1 MSAAG
6 GSEREDPDG
15 RMRILH
21 VTDTYLP
28 KQGGIEVQVSDLAR
42 RQMAAGHDVAVL
54 SCAPDVSGH
63 RPRPGRGMPEPVV
76 DEGGVTELRIGLPW
90 RALPAAIR
98 QVHAVLRRE
107 RPDVVH
113 VHLSV
118 WSPLSILAI
127 KAAVRQG
134 LPVAVTLHSLWWYA
148 TPLYGGG
155 QVLLRWG
162 RWPVAWTAVSELAA
176 KPLHTFVGPDGEIS
190 VLPNGIEPGDWTVDP
205 LPRDER
211 VVVVVSVL
219 RLAARKRPVALLRI
233 IRRARRGLPDGVR
246 LRVVLV
252 GEGPLRGR
260 LERLIRRYRLDDC
273 VELAGRMD
281 RAGIRDLYRRAD
293 VYVAPATME
302 SFGIAALEAR
312 CSGVPVI
319 ARRRTGIADFV
330 EDGVHGRLGGSDRE
344 LAHALAEV
352 AAVPELR
359 HRMTEHNRAD
369 VPETSWDDVLQRC
382 DLAYKVASELSPSVR
397 Q

>member
-1 MSAAG
+1 
-6 GSEREDPDG
+6 
-15 RMRILH
+15 
-21 VTDTYLP
+21 
-28 KQGGIEVQVSDLAR
+28 
-42 RQMAAGHDVAVL
+42 
-54 SCAPDVSGH
+54 
-63 RPRPGRGMPEPVV
+63 MPEPVM
-76 DEGGVTELRIGLPW
+76 DEAGVTELRVGLPW
-90 RALPAAIR
+90 LALPAAIR

-134 LPVAVTLHSLWWYA
+134 VPVTVTLHSLWWYA

-155 QVLLRWG
+155 HALLRWG
-162 RWPVAWTAVSELAA
+162 HWPVAWTAVSELAA

-190 VLPNGIEPGDWTVDP
+190 VLPNGIEPHDWTVEP

-211 VVVVVSVL
+211 EVLVVSVL
-219 RLAARKRPVALLRI
+219 RLASRKRPVPLLRI
-233 IRRARRGLPDGVR
+233 VRRARKMLPPGVR

-252 GEGPLRGR
+252 GEGPLRAR
-260 LERLIRRYRLDDC
+260 LERLVRRYGLEDC

-312 CSGVPVI
+312 CAGLPVI
-319 ARRRTGIADFV
+319 ARRKTGIADFV
-330 EDGVHGRLGGSDRE
+330 EDGVQGRLANGDRE
-344 LAHALAEV
+344 LAEALAEV
-352 AAVPELR
+352 VASPGLR
-359 HRMTEHNRAD
+359 AGMSARNRAHQ
-369 VPETSWDDVLQRC
+369 PETSWADVLQRC
-382 DLAYKVASELSPSVR
+382 DLSYKVAAELSRSVKR
-397 Q
+397 G

>member
-1 MSAAG
+1 
-6 GSEREDPDG
+6 
-15 RMRILH
+15 MRILH
-21 VTDTYLP
+21 VTDAYLP
-28 KQGGIEVQVSDLAR
+28 KNGGIEVQVSDLTR
-42 RQMAAGHDVAVL
+42 RQIGAGHDVAVL
-54 SCAPDVSGH
+54 TCAADPSGE
-63 RPRPGRGMPEPVV
+63 RPRAGHGLPEPVL
-76 DEGGVTELRIGLPW
+76 DEAGVAELRVGLPW
-90 RALPAAIR
+90 LALPAAIR

-134 LPVAVTLHSLWWYA
+134 VPVAVTLHSLWWYA
-148 TPLYGGG
+148 TALYGGG
-155 QVLLRWG
+155 HVLLRWG

-176 KPLHTFVGPDGEIS
+176 KPLHTFVGPGGEIS
-190 VLPNGIEPGDWTVDP
+190 VLPNGIDPHDWTVDP

-211 VVVVVSVL
+211 EVLVVSVM
-219 RLAARKRPVALLRI
+219 RLAVRKRPVALLRI
-233 IRRARRGLPDGVR
+233 VRRARRMLPDGVR

-252 GEGPLRGR
+252 GEGPLRAR
-260 LERLIRRYRLDDC
+260 LERLIRRYGLADC

-281 RAGIRDLYRRAD
+281 RAGIRELYRRAD

-312 CSGVPVI
+312 CAGLPVL

-330 EDGVHGRLGGSDRE
+330 TDRVHGRLADDDRG
-344 LAHALAEV
+344 LARALAEV
-352 AAVPELR
+352 ASSPDVRA
-359 HRMTEHNRAD
+359 RMTAHNRAHQ
-369 VPETSWDDVLQRC
+369 PETGWDDVLQRC
-382 DLAYKVASELSPSVR
+382 DLAYKVAAELSPQQKAAPAR

>member
-1 MSAAG
+1 
-6 GSEREDPDG
+6 
-15 RMRILH
+15 MRILH
-21 VTDTYLP
+21 VTDAYLP

-42 RQMAAGHDVAVL
+42 RQIAAGHDVAVL
-54 SCAPDVSGH
+54 TCAPDGAGR

-76 DEGGVTELRIGLPW
+76 DEAGVPELRVGLPW
-90 RALPAAIR
+90 HALPAAIR

-127 KAAVRQG
+127 KAAVRQK

-155 QVLLRWG
+155 HVLLRWG
-162 RWPVAWTAVSELAA
+162 CWPVAWTAVSALAA
-176 KPLHTFVGPDGEIS
+176 KPLHTFVGADGEIS
-190 VLPNGIEPGDWTVDP
+190 VLPNGIEPHDWSVDP

-211 VVVVVSVL
+211 EVVVVSVL

-233 IRRARRGLPDGVR
+233 VRRARRTLPDDVR

-260 LERLIRRYRLDDC
+260 LERLIRRYGLEDC

-281 RAGIRDLYRRAD
+281 RAGIRDLYRGAD

-312 CSGVPVI
+312 CAGLPVI
-319 ARRRTGIADFV
+319 ARRSTGIADFV
-330 EDGVHGRLGGSDRE
+330 EDGVHGRLARNDRG
-344 LAHALAEV
+344 LARALAEL
-352 AAVPELR
+352 AAAPGLR
-359 HRMTEHNRAD
+359 RRMTEHNRAH
-369 VPETSWDDVLQRC
+369 VPETGWDEVLQRC
-382 DLAYKVASELSPSVR
+382 DLTYKVAAELSPPVR

>member
-1 MSAAG
+1 
-6 GSEREDPDG
+6 
-15 RMRILH
+15 MRILH
-21 VTDTYLP
+21 VTDAYLP

-42 RQMAAGHDVAVL
+42 RQVEAGHDVSVL
-54 SCAPDVSGH
+54 TCAPDVDGH
-63 RPRPGRGMPEPVV
+63 RPRPGGGMPAPALDDGDVR
-76 DEGGVTELRIGLPW
+76 ELRVGLPW

-148 TPLYGGG
+148 TPLYGAGHA
-155 QVLLRWG
+155 LLRWG

-190 VLPNGIEPGDWTVDP
+190 VLPNGIEPHDWTVDP

-211 VVVVVSVL
+211 EVVVVSVL

-233 IRRARRGLPDGVR
+233 IRSARRTLQDDVR

-260 LERLIRRYRLDDC
+260 LERLIRRYRLEGC

-281 RAGIRDLYRRAD
+281 RSGIRDLYRRAD

-312 CSGVPVI
+312 CAGLPVL

-330 EDGVHGRLGGSDRE
+330 TDGVHGRLADDDRG
-344 LAHALAEV
+344 LARALAEV
-352 AAVPELR
+352 ASSADVR
-359 HRMTEHNRAD
+359 ARMTAHN
-369 VPETSWDDVLQRC
+369 
-382 DLAYKVASELSPSVR
+382 
-397 Q
+397 